1 MVKKLEIL
9 QLGFGVRGTMDK
21 NLSQKEQDKG
31 AFANKLGK
39 CIGVNTYKLKLYSS
53 GQPNRGDDG
62 KKEEAKHRQKVG
74 NIRIGLNLWLY
85 IPPD

>member
-21 NLSQKEQDKG
+21 NLSRKEQDKG
-31 AFANKLGK
+31 AFANKSGK
-39 CIGVNTYKLKLYSS
+39 SIGVNTYKLKLYSI
-53 GQPNRGDDG
+53 GQQNRGNKG
-62 KKEEAKHRQKVG
+62 KEEEAKLSKKVCK
-74 NIRIGLNLWLY
+74 IMIGLNLRLY